1 MIKKWCFLLFLL
13 CSFGANAQR
22 FGYLDSEKIL
32 DKMPEYKTAKA
43 ELDKQAQIWQTEIE
57 TMQKKVIQ
65 SRTNLEAEKVL
76 FTEDMLRQ
84 KQADVEKEEAKM
96 RDIQNRYF
104 GYEGLIFRKRQELMK
119 PIQDKIFAASQKI
132 ARKRNLSFI
141 FDKASDFVMIYA
153 DPTHDYTELV
163 VQELGLEKTPVKN
176 PKDKEQKDQKNKPKE

>member
-1 MIKKWCFLLFLL
+1 MLKKSCFLFFLLF
-13 CSFGANAQR
+13 SFGANAQR

-32 DKMPEYKTAKA
+32 DKMPEYKAAKA
-43 ELDKQAQIWQTEIE
+43 ELDKQAQTWQTEIE
-57 TMQKKVIQ
+57 TLQKKVIQ
-65 SRTNLEAEKVL
+65 TRTNLEAEKVL

-163 VQELGLEKTPVKN
+163 LQELGLEKTPVKN
-176 PKDKEQKDQKNKPKE
+176 PKDQKDKPKE